1 MSRQHRWTGPTSP
14 ARNHHSPLLPSR
26 SPAPLAIQCPDR
38 TALIAL
44 RAGEW
49 AVSSGQDK
57 SVKAPEIYKKNKKI
71 NGGCYATACL
81 LHILI
86 LPHEHDDGG
95 WCPSAAN
102 HLVLFSR
109 ALPLLPRLLRLL
121 IMACPVPCTLRYAP
135 TQHRRLC
142 VCVLPPATRRGPEP
156 GCSGRNMPR
165 AGSGAAEGAARARGP
180 GSTRA
185 GTRKIHANPTRRRAG
200 WRSGGRCCAGRLP
213 LRRPDALWSLSLSPP
228 SQPSFPVPASSPSS
242 WEPPAGC
249 MTRPLALALRCAGTG
264 AALRCAPAPA
274 TFARAR

>member
-1 MSRQHRWTGPTSP
+1 MPNVSRHHRWTGPTSP

-57 SVKAPEIYKKNKKI
+57 SVKAPEIDKNKNKWP
-71 NGGCYATACL
+71 GATACL

-142 VCVLPPATRRGPEP
+142 VCVCAASSYT
-156 GCSGRNMPR
+156 PR
-165 AGSGAAEGAARARGP
+165 ARARLLWP
-180 GSTRA
+180 QHAARRQWGS
-185 GTRKIHANPTRRRAG
+185 
-200 WRSGGRCCAGRLP
+200 
-213 LRRPDALWSLSLSPP
+213 
-228 SQPSFPVPASSPSS
+228 
-242 WEPPAGC
+242 
-249 MTRPLALALRCAGTG
+249 
-264 AALRCAPAPA
+264 
-274 TFARAR
+274 

>member
-1 MSRQHRWTGPTSP
+1 MCHVTTVGQGLLLPP
-14 ARNHHSPLLPSR
+14 GIHSPLLPSR

-121 IMACPVPCTLRYAP
+121 IMACPVPCTLRYTAQTP
-135 TQHRRLC
+135 
-142 VCVLPPATRRGPEP
+142 VCCLQLH
-156 GCSGRNMPR
+156 
-165 AGSGAAEGAARARGP
+165 AEGQSQAALAATCRAQAVGLLKRARGAL
-180 GSTRA
+180 GALGLAHARFMRIQRDAGRA
-185 GTRKIHANPTRRRAG
+185 GEV
-200 WRSGGRCCAGRLP
+200 GGVVALGAFRCAGRMLCGRFLFHHPANP
-213 LRRPDALWSLSLSPP
+213 L
-228 SQPSFPVPASSPSS
+228 FPVPASSPSS
-242 WEPPAGC
+242 WEPPAV
-249 MTRPLALALRCAGTG
+249 
-264 AALRCAPAPA
+264 
-274 TFARAR
+274 